1 MADTPKSLPT
11 LEEMKR
17 LVNEVF
23 NVDTSDVILD
33 EASPKGRP
41 MKNEHTEEMAPGG
54 DAAPA
59 AADTTNMPEEAKD
72 DAAKAAPSEDA
83 PQMTAADLAELV
95 GVDEKQLME
104 LLAQTG
110 LDKKPGIE
118 AIMMTISQDETMLN
132 QLVGLLKEAA
142 GMTADDAG
150 GIV

>member
-41 MKNEHTEEMAPGG
+41 MKNEQNEEMAPGG

-59 AADTTNMPEEAKD
+59 AADTTNMPEEAKG

-83 PQMTAADLAELV
+83 PQMTAADL
-95 GVDEKQLME
+95 
-104 LLAQTG
+104 
-110 LDKKPGIE
+110 
-118 AIMMTISQDETMLN
+118 
-132 QLVGLLKEAA
+132 
-142 GMTADDAG
+142 
-150 GIV
+150 